1 MSLSKAAV
9 LYANS
14 LYDLALEKNAVAS
27 VSDEMSNVVKV
38 IEDNAKLKRVLESP
52 IVKPSAKLIII
63 QETIQSFAGAVLM
76 QFIDYIGKKNR
87 IDGLWEIGKA
97 YEQILDERV
106 GIIRVKIT
114 SAIGLTKEQLAE
126 IQSKLEGTY
135 SKKILF
141 DTKIDSAVIGGFV
154 LQVED
159 TVIDASLK
167 NKLERLRK
175 KFLKASLSFN

>member
-1 MSLSKAAV
+1 MSISKAAV

-14 LYDLALEKNAVAS
+14 LYDLAVEKDAVAG
-27 VSDEMSNVVKV
+27 VTDEMNEVVKL
-38 IEDNAKLKRVLESP
+38 IEANAELKQVLDSP
-52 IVKPSAKLIII
+52 IIKPSAKLIII
-63 QETIQSFAGAVLM
+63 RESIQSFAGAVLM

-114 SAIGLTKEQLAE
+114 SAIELTKEQLAE
-126 IQSKLEGTY
+126 IQQQLEGTY
-135 SKKILF
+135 AKKILF
-141 DTKIDSAVIGGFV
+141 DTKIDPAVIGGFV

-167 NKLERLRK
+167 NKLERLKK

>member
-27 VSDEMSNVVKV
+27 VTDEMSRIVRV
-38 IEDNAKLKRVLESP
+38 IEDNAQLKRVLESP
-52 IVKPSAKLIII
+52 IVKPSAKIQIIR
-63 QETIQSFAGAVLM
+63 ECTASFAGAVLM
-76 QFIDYIGKKNR
+76 QFVDFLYEKNR
-87 IDGLWEIGKA
+87 IDGIWEIGKA
-97 YEQILDERV
+97 YEQILDERE

-114 SAIGLTKEQLAE
+114 SAIELTRQQLDE
-126 IQSKLEGTY
+126 IQEQLEGTY
-135 SKKILF
+135 AKKILF
-141 DTKIDSAVIGGFV
+141 DIKINPAVIGGFV

-167 NKLERLRK
+167 NKLERLKK